1 MWSVEGRSEG
11 NWEEKRLFTLNTLHF
26 STFICD
32 PEIAGRI
39 VRVER
44 GREEPEVGGPLQGD
58 YGATMGKLWGDYGR
72 AIVMGWRMSGWR
84 K

>member
-1 MWSVEGRSEG
+1 MKGRSEG
-11 NWEEKRLFTLNTLHF
+11 ACGAWKGGARGIGRRKGCFTLNTLHV
-26 STFICD
+26 STFTCA

-58 YGATMGKLWGDYGR
+58 YGATMGKLWGDYGTT
-72 AIVMGWRMSGWR
+72 IGMG
-84 K
+84 